1 MVSSLVRGIVHSIHT
16 HIDDHAALL
25 DHVRLHQIR
34 NAHSGN
40 NDIRLLQMLLQIR
53 SARMADRH
61 GSVAVQQQH
70 GNGNAD
76 DVAALRKALNN
87 IGENSLAIV
96 AGSGTPWSSETWG
109 NADCVVMRQVFAD
122 ELGLRDPDL
131 AVDDMSLAFP
141 VNNLDDLNRGM
152 KEGVIFGVDGTVD
165 LSEAM
170 DQIADRLNGFFAAL
184 PETGSAG
191 NGHVSFDYDYVVSV
205 SVVNKAVSTID
216 WSSASANFI
225 AVTVT
230 RTVTA
235 D

>member
-1 MVSSLVRGIVHSIHT
+1 MKLKKIASLMLAGVMAVSMLAGCNGKTETKPEGEGEGEGTTASGYSAMLGEAVSSTVKNMDYVT
-16 HIDDHAALL
+16 FQD
-25 DHVRLHQIR
+25 
-34 NAHSGN
+34 NAE
-40 NDIRLLQMLLQIR
+40 D
-53 SARMADRH
+53 A
-61 GSVAVQQQH
+61 
-70 GNGNAD
+70 
-76 DVAALRKALNN
+76 AALRKALNN
-87 IGENSLAIV
+87 IGENSLAIIAGV
-96 AGSGTPWSSETWG
+96 ATPSSSSEWT
-109 NADCVVMRQVFAD
+109 NADCGVMRQVFAD

-131 AVDDMSLAFP
+131 NVDDMSLAFP
-141 VNNLDDLNRGM
+141 VNNPDDLNRGM
-152 KEGVIFGVDGTVD
+152 KEGVIFGVDGTID

-170 DQIADRLNGFFAAL
+170 DQIAARLNIYFAAL
-184 PETGSAG
+184 PETGSAQ

>member
-1 MVSSLVRGIVHSIHT
+1 MKLKKFASMLLAGVMAVSMLAGCNTASNGGNPGEGEGDGTTTTGYSAMLGEAVSSAVKDMDYVT
-16 HIDDHAALL
+16 FQD
-25 DHVRLHQIR
+25 
-34 NAHSGN
+34 NAE
-40 NDIRLLQMLLQIR
+40 D
-53 SARMADRH
+53 A
-61 GSVAVQQQH
+61 
-70 GNGNAD
+70 
-76 DVAALRKALNN
+76 AALRKALNN
-87 IGENSLAIV
+87 IGENSLAVIANV
-96 AGSGTPWSSETWG
+96 ATPSSSSNWT
-109 NADCVVMRQVFAD
+109 NADCGVMRQVFTD
-122 ELGLRDPDL
+122 ELGLNDNDLNVNDMDL
-131 AVDDMSLAFP
+131 AYP
-141 VNNLDDLNRGM
+141 VNTTQEDLNRGM

-170 DQIADRLNGFFAAL
+170 DQIAAELNNYFVAL
-184 PETGSAG
+184 PETGSAQ

>member
-1 MVSSLVRGIVHSIHT
+1 MKLKKIASLMLAGVMAVSMLAGCNTASNDGNPGEGEGEGTTTAGYSAMLGEAVSDAVK
-16 HIDDHAALL
+16 DL
-25 DHVRLHQIR
+25 DYVTFQD
-34 NAHSGN
+34 NAE
-40 NDIRLLQMLLQIR
+40 D
-53 SARMADRH
+53 A
-61 GSVAVQQQH
+61 
-70 GNGNAD
+70 
-76 DVAALRKALNN
+76 AALRKALNN
-87 IGENSLAIV
+87 IGENSLAVI
-96 AGSGTPWSSETWG
+96 AGVGTPSSSSDWT
-109 NADCVVMRQVFAD
+109 NADCGVMRQVFVD
-122 ELGLRDPDL
+122 ELGLRDNDL
-131 AVDDMSLAFP
+131 RIDDMSLLFP
-141 VNNLDDLNRGM
+141 VNNPDDLNRGM

-170 DQIADRLNGFFAAL
+170 DQIANRLNGFFAAL

>member
-1 MVSSLVRGIVHSIHT
+1 MKLKKFASLLLAGVMAVSMLAGCNTASNDGNPGEGEGEGTTTAGYSAMLGEAVSDAVK
-16 HIDDHAALL
+16 DL
-25 DHVRLHQIR
+25 DYVTFQD
-34 NAHSGN
+34 NAE
-40 NDIRLLQMLLQIR
+40 D
-53 SARMADRH
+53 A
-61 GSVAVQQQH
+61 
-70 GNGNAD
+70 
-76 DVAALRKALNN
+76 AALRKALNN
-87 IGENSLAIV
+87 IGENSLAVI
-96 AGSGTPWSSETWG
+96 AGVGTPSSSSDWT
-109 NADCVVMRQVFAD
+109 NADCGVMRQVFVD
-122 ELGLRDPDL
+122 ELGLRDNDL
-131 AVDDMSLAFP
+131 RIDDMSLLFP
-141 VNNLDDLNRGM
+141 VNNPDDLNRGM

-170 DQIADRLNGFFAAL
+170 DQIANRLNGFFAAL

>member
-1 MVSSLVRGIVHSIHT
+1 MKLKKIASLMLAGVMAVSMLAGCNTASNGGNPGEGEGEGDGTTTTGYSAMLGEAVSSAVK
-16 HIDDHAALL
+16 DL
-25 DHVRLHQIR
+25 DYVTFQ
-34 NAHSGN
+34 
-40 NDIRLLQMLLQIR
+40 D
-53 SARMADRH
+53 
-61 GSVAVQQQH
+61 
-70 GNGNAD
+70 NAD

-131 AVDDMSLAFP
+131 AVNDMSLRNP
-141 VNNLDDLNRGM
+141 VNNPDNLNRGM

-170 DQIADRLNGFFAAL
+170 DQIADDLNVFFAAL

>member
-1 MVSSLVRGIVHSIHT
+1 MKLKKIASLMLAGVMAVSMLAGCNTASNDGNPGEGEGEGTTTACYSAMLGEAVSDAVK
-16 HIDDHAALL
+16 DL
-25 DHVRLHQIR
+25 DYVTFQD
-34 NAHSGN
+34 NAE
-40 NDIRLLQMLLQIR
+40 D
-53 SARMADRH
+53 A
-61 GSVAVQQQH
+61 
-70 GNGNAD
+70 
-76 DVAALRKALNN
+76 AALRKALNN
-87 IGENSLAIV
+87 IGENSLAVI
-96 AGSGTPWSSETWG
+96 AGVGTPSSSSDWT
-109 NADCVVMRQVFAD
+109 NADCGVMRQVFVD
-122 ELGLRDPDL
+122 ELGLRDNDL
-131 AVDDMSLAFP
+131 RIDDMSLLFP
-141 VNNLDDLNRGM
+141 VNNPDDLNRGM

-170 DQIADRLNGFFAAL
+170 DQIANRLNGFFAAL

>member
-1 MVSSLVRGIVHSIHT
+1 MKLKKIASLALAGVMAVSMLAGCNTASNDGNPGEGEGEGTTTAGYSAMLGEAVSDAVK
-16 HIDDHAALL
+16 DL
-25 DHVRLHQIR
+25 DYVTFQD
-34 NAHSGN
+34 NAE
-40 NDIRLLQMLLQIR
+40 D
-53 SARMADRH
+53 A
-61 GSVAVQQQH
+61 
-70 GNGNAD
+70 
-76 DVAALRKALNN
+76 AALRKALNN
-87 IGENSLAIV
+87 IGENSLAVI
-96 AGSGTPWSSETWG
+96 AGVGTPSSSSDWT
-109 NADCVVMRQVFAD
+109 NADCGVMRQVFAD

-141 VNNLDDLNRGM
+141 VNNPDDLNRGM
-152 KEGVIFGVDGTVD
+152 KEGVIFGVDGTVI

-170 DQIADRLNGFFAAL
+170 DQIAARLNNFFAAL
-184 PETGSAG
+184 PETGSAQ